1 MINLNRTSHHALY
14 EQLYLQIKRD
24 ITTGMIAPDSRLPAT
39 RTLADELGISRNTV
53 TAAYYQLELEGY
65 LRAVKGSGF
74 YVNSFLKLDLIKNT
88 SLENPSFSPVQEDNV
103 RKKCKYDFQYGNID
117 ADIFPTNSWRKCI
130 ISSLDSIAG
139 QLCLSY
145 TDKQGEFRLR
155 AAISNYLYQA
165 RGVRCTPKQILI
177 TSGHQHSLQLL
188 TKLFPKEEYSVSL
201 EEPGYDGTR
210 AIFEMNKYDI
220 NTVHLED
227 DGIFIGD
234 ISRLENTLLYVTPSH
249 QFPAGCVCSISKRLE
264 ILNWASKHNSYII
277 EDDYDSE
284 LRYHMLPVPSLQSL
298 DHRERTIYLG
308 TFSKSLSPDLRI
320 AYVVLPEPVLKNY
333 NETFKLINCTVPKYL
348 QIALADF
355 FENGSYERHINMLK
369 THYKKKYDLICSCI
383 KKIFSK
389 KAAVQGSSAGL
400 HLLLSIN
407 SQYSQHQI
415 IKRAFDRDVQ
425 VYPTDIYWKNKKD
438 CPENQIL
445 LGFSSIHIH
454 DIPTAIEKLYQAVY
468 EQ

>member
-14 EQLYLQIKRD
+14 EQLYLQIKND

-65 LRAVKGSGF
+65 LHAVKGSGF
-74 YVNSFLKLDLIKNT
+74 YVNSLLKLDLINNT
-88 SLENPSFSPVQEDNV
+88 SLENPSFSLVQDNND
-103 RKKCKYDFQYGNID
+103 RGICKYDFQYGNID
-117 ADIFPTNSWRKCI
+117 ANIFPTNSWRKCI
-130 ISSLDSIAG
+130 ISSFDKIAD
-139 QLCLSY
+139 QTYLSY

-155 AAISNYLYQA
+155 TSISTYLYQT

-188 TKLFPKEEYSVSL
+188 TELLPKEKYSVSL

-210 AIFEMNKYDI
+210 AIFEMNKYNM

-227 DGIFIGD
+227 DGIFIDD
-234 ISRLENTLLYVTPSH
+234 ISTLENTLLYVTPSH
-249 QFPAGCVCSISKRLE
+249 QFPTGCVYSISKRLE

-284 LRYHMLPVPSLQSL
+284 LRYHMMPVPSLQSL
-298 DHRERTIYLG
+298 DHSERTIYLG

-320 AYVVLPEPVLKNY
+320 AYVVLPEHVLKNY
-333 NETFKLINCTVPKYL
+333 NEIFKLINCTVPKHL
-348 QIALADF
+348 QIALAEF

-369 THYKKKYDLICSCI
+369 THYKKKYDLIYSYI
-383 KKIFSK
+383 KKTFGK
-389 KAAVQGSSAGL
+389 KAAIQGSSAGL

-407 SQYSQHQI
+407 SPYGQHQI
-415 IKRAFDRDVQ
+415 IKRALDCDVQ

-438 CPENQIL
+438 CPQNQIL

-454 DIPTAIEKLYQAVY
+454 DIPTAIEKLHQAVY
-468 EQ
+468 E

>member
-1 MINLNRTSHHALY
+1 MINLNRTSRNALY
-14 EQLYLQIKRD
+14 EQLYLQIKND
-24 ITTGMIAPDSRLPAT
+24 ITAGMIAPDSRLPAT

-65 LRAVKGSGF
+65 LHAIKGSGF
-74 YVNSFLKLDLIKNT
+74 YVNSLLNLDLIKNT
-88 SLENPSFSPVQEDNV
+88 SLEDPSFLPVHEDSDL
-103 RKKCKYDFQYGNID
+103 KKCKYDFQYGNID
-117 ADIFPTNSWRKCI
+117 GNIFPTNSWRKCI
-130 ISSLDSIAG
+130 ISSFDSIAD
-139 QLCLSY
+139 QTYLSY

-155 AAISNYLYQA
+155 IAISNYLYQT

-188 TKLFPKEEYSVSL
+188 TKLLPKEEYSVSL

-210 AIFEMNKYDI
+210 AIFEMNKYDM

-227 DGIFIGD
+227 DGISIDD
-234 ISRLENTLLYVTPSH
+234 ISRLKNTLLYVTPSH
-249 QFPAGCVCSISKRLE
+249 QFPTGCVCSISKRLE
-264 ILNWASKHNSYII
+264 ILNWARKHNSYII

-298 DHRERTIYLG
+298 DQSERTIYLG

-320 AYVVLPEPVLKNY
+320 AYVVLPELVLKNY
-333 NETFKLINCTVPKYL
+333 NETFKLINCTVPKHL
-348 QIALADF
+348 QIALAEF

-383 KKIFSK
+383 KKTFGK
-389 KAAVQGSSAGL
+389 KAAIQGSSAGL

-407 SQYSQHQI
+407 SPYKQHQI
-415 IKRAFDRDVQ
+415 IKRALDCDVQ
-425 VYPTDIYWKNKKD
+425 VYPTDIYWKNKKN
-438 CPENQIL
+438 CPQNQIL

-454 DIPTAIEKLYQAVY
+454 DIPTAIEKLHQAVY
-468 EQ
+468 E